1 MIIERQHELEVTV
14 MLLSLV
20 GKYLFQD
27 ISRRIKTEKN
37 AKERNLYNSM
47 ILFCAQRLFQT
58 FC

>member
-27 ISRRIKTEKN
+27 IRRSTKTEKTLW
-37 AKERNLYNSM
+37 KEIS
-47 ILFCAQRLFQT
+47 T
-58 FC
+58 VE